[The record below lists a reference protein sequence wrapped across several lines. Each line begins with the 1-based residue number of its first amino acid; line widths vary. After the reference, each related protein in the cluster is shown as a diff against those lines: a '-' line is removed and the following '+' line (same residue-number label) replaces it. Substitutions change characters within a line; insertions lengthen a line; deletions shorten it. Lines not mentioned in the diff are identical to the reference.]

1 MIMAVRLGATVCI
14 GGGLPLMGSA
24 AIPMRLRLQVS
35 SFGYEIYDVHMPHP
49 IPLLKES
56 VKREKIL
63 RIMVFDGCERPVL
76 SFLGISVG
84 YGHGNLYVEVVVTLS
99 GYEIAFQRTNLPDA
113 HLVSATGKVGI
124 TQTMR

>member
-35 SFGYEIYDVHMPHP
+35 SFGYEIYDVHMPYP
-49 IPLLKES
+49 ISLLKEG

-63 RIMVFDGCERPVL
+63 RIMVFG
-76 SFLGISVG
+76 G
-84 YGHGNLYVEVVVTLS
+84 
-99 GYEIAFQRTNLPDA
+99 
-113 HLVSATGKVGI
+113 
-124 TQTMR
+124 

>member
-1 MIMAVRLGATVCI
+1 
-14 GGGLPLMGSA
+14 
-24 AIPMRLRLQVS
+24 
-35 SFGYEIYDVHMPHP
+35 MPHP

-113 HLVSATGKVGI
+113 HLVSATGKVCIDDILENWPVVYPTIHIARKIDACVGKVEL
-124 TQTMR
+124 TLTHQ

>member
-1 MIMAVRLGATVCI
+1 MDEKDIRLFST
-14 GGGLPLMGSA
+14 GGKWRHNRRERNERGDFGLLG
-24 AIPMRLRLQVS
+24 LQVS
-35 SFGYEIYDVHMPHP
+35 SFGYEIYDVHMPHS
-49 IPLLKES
+49 IPLLKEG

-113 HLVSATGKVGI
+113 HLVSATGKV
-124 TQTMR
+124 